1 MASSDKLA
9 LAGLAIMAAAE
20 VPNFLAGLLPST
32 MTIGR
37 FAAEPV
43 DRMRLRRSEIV
54 GSGLAI
60 AVGVGASLVGGHPLP
75 FVLTMGVLAV
85 LLYEYE
91 RAIRGAQ
98 KGGKAKPIN
107 DPSNLIGAGAEIAIG
122 AMA

>member
-1 MASSDKLA
+1 MASQEQLA

-37 FAAEPV
+37 FAADPI
-43 DRMRLRRSEIV
+43 DRLRLRRSEIV
-54 GSGLAI
+54 GSGLAV
-60 AVGVGASLVGGHPLP
+60 AVGIGASLVGGHPLP

-91 RAIRGAQ
+91 RAIRSAQ
-98 KGGKAKPIN
+98 NGGSAKPIN
-107 DPSNLIGAGAEIAIG
+107 DVSNLAGAVTSVAVG